1 MILEPFARDLRRCAI
16 CHDQCQFATV
26 EVFASGRQTLATPRK
41 AMLLAAVRH
50 GEMDWTPALVD
61 VVYAGLN
68 SGVQHAVCVNRGDP
82 DGWPD
87 ETAYLRAARA
97 EIVRAGRAP
106 AWALA
111 LRDAWARSG
120 NPYGLPDA
128 EPPVAGRLVFAVDAA
143 TRAFHPGA
151 ARAWALV
158 LDRLHGPAGR
168 LSTGSSGFELF
179 DLGFVDEAR
188 AAATAWNAQLAAL
201 GAAAVISDSPEA
213 VYMMRHIWPQWGLT
227 PAAPAQHAASWLAAT
242 LAARNL
248 TLPPAGPPLAFHDP
262 ACLARYLGETAAPR
276 AAAAR
281 LGIPLVE
288 MLRHGAEALPS
299 GSYYGEAPGGWA
311 GTIAADRLASA
322 HAAGAHGI
330 LTASPF
336 DYRNLSGP
344 LPVFDLGE
352 AAAARLAG
360 LKPAATR

>member
-26 EVFASGRQTLATPRK
+26 EVFAGGRQTLATPRK
-41 AMLLAAVRH
+41 AMLLEAVRH

-97 EIVRAGRAP
+97 EIVHAGRAP

-128 EPPVAGRLVFAVDAA
+128 DLPVAGRLVFAVDAA

-151 ARAWALV
+151 ATAWAQV
-158 LDRLHGPAGR
+158 LARLHGPAGR
-168 LSTGSSGFELF
+168 LATGSSGFELY

-201 GAAAVISDSPEA
+201 GAEAVISDSPEA
-213 VYMMRHIWPQWGLT
+213 VYMMAYIWPQWGLT
-227 PAAPAQHAASWLAAT
+227 PAAPAQPAAPWLAAT
-242 LAARNL
+242 LAARDI
-248 TLPPAGPPLAFHDP
+248 TLPPNGPPLAFHDP
-262 ACLARYLGETAAPR
+262 ACLARYLGEIAAPR
-276 AAAAR
+276 AAAER

-288 MLRHGAEALPS
+288 MLRHGEEALPS
-299 GSYYGEAPGGWA
+299 GSYYGAAIGAWA
-311 GTIAADRLASA
+311 RAIAADRIASA
-322 HAAGAHGI
+322 RATVAHGI

-336 DYRNLSGP
+336 DYRNLSGF

-352 AAAARLAG
+352 VAAARLA
-360 LKPAATR
+360 AAG

>member
-1 MILEPFARDLRRCAI
+1 MILERFARDLRRCAI

-26 EVFASGRQTLATPRK
+26 EVFAGGRQTLATPRK
-41 AMLLAAVRH
+41 AMLLEAVRH
-50 GEMDWTPALVD
+50 GAIGWTPTLVD

-106 AWALA
+106 AWAVA
-111 LRDAWARSG
+111 LRDAWARTG

-128 EPPVAGRLVFAVDAA
+128 DLPVAGRFVFAVDAA

-151 ARAWALV
+151 ALAWGQV
-158 LDRLHGPAGR
+158 LDQLHGQAGR
-168 LSTGSSGFELF
+168 LATGSSGFELY

-188 AAATAWNAQLAAL
+188 AAATAWNAQLASL
-201 GAAAVISDSPEA
+201 GAETVISDSPEA
-213 VYMMRHIWPQWGLT
+213 VYMMTRIWPQWGLT
-227 PAAPAQHAASWLAAT
+227 PAAPAQPAATWLAAT
-242 LAARNL
+242 LAARDL
-248 TLPPAGPPLAFHDP
+248 ALPPTGPPLTFHDP
-262 ACLARYLGETAAPR
+262 ACLARYLGEIAAPR
-276 AAAAR
+276 AAAER

-299 GSYYGEAPGGWA
+299 GSYYGAAPGA
-311 GTIAADRLASA
+311 GVRAIAEDRIASA
-322 HAAGAHGI
+322 RATGATGI

-336 DYRNLSGP
+336 DYRNLAGA

-360 LKPAATR
+360 LKPAVTR